1 MHRLFN
7 DRVRP
12 YILVDVKTNSEESSC
27 AKKLFLYEFLLNMLS
42 YMNYIHIHSDRNA
55 FNPLLMSLPAM
66 MFKSE
71 RSIIVM
77 TIESIT
83 VGINVR
89 NNKYII
95 IVNFTSALNSWYLSD
110 MKRRLSRARFQRAS
124 NKHLN
129 FSDYIIHV

>member
-1 MHRLFN
+1 
-7 DRVRP
+7 
-12 YILVDVKTNSEESSC
+12 
-27 AKKLFLYEFLLNMLS
+27 
-42 YMNYIHIHSDRNA
+42 
-55 FNPLLMSLPAM
+55 M

-77 TIESIT
+77 AIESMT

-110 MKRRLSRARFQRAS
+110 MKRRLSRARVQRAS
-124 NKHLN
+124 NKHLD
-129 FSDYIIHV
+129 FSDNIIHV